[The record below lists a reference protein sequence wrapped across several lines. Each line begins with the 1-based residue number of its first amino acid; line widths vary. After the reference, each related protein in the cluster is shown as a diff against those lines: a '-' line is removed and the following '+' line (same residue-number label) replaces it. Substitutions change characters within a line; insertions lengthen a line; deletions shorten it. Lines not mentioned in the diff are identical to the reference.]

1 MMTPLTW
8 FRMQLNMRR
17 RRSRG
22 CVYDPLANPF
32 PRIWIGNGS
41 RLSPE
46 FMKAFSIT
54 HIINCADET
63 ACPPNIKTMVPYTC
77 IDAIDSTRVHIFN
90 TWYPKFNETMDAYL
104 QDPLCK
110 GVYVHC
116 QAGMNRS
123 AFLAAGYVIKTFGIP
138 FSECVIRMVSQ
149 RPCVMTNPAFQ
160 HQLIDFVK
168 R

>member
-1 MMTPLTW
+1 MTPLGW
-8 FRMQLNMRR
+8 FRTQLHMRR

-22 CVYDPLANPF
+22 FIHDPVANPF
-32 PRIWIGNGS
+32 PRIWVGNGS
-41 RLSPE
+41 RLTPD

-54 HIINCADET
+54 HIINCADDG
-63 ACPPNIKTMVPYTC
+63 ACPSHVKTSVPYTC
-77 IDAIDSTRVHIFN
+77 LEAIDSVQVHIFN
-90 TWYPKFNETMDAYL
+90 TWYAKFKETMDAYL
-104 QDPLCK
+104 QDPLCR

-123 AFLAAGYVIKTFGIP
+123 AFLAAAYVIKTFRIP
-138 FSECVIRMVSQ
+138 FAECIVRMVSQ

-160 HQLIDFVK
+160 AQLIDFVK